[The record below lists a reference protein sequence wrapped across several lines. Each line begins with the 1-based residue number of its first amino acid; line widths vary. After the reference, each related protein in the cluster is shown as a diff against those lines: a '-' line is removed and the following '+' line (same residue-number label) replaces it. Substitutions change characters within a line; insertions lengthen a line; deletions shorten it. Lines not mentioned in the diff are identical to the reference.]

1 MVRKQGLAIVAAA
14 CAVLAGGQWSRAS
27 GPAAAATPAGSRAP
41 LLMDDAAGPSSA
53 GPSASG
59 TPTTNAAVAPG
70 TAPSATPSVNPLM
83 GALTSLGVGKG
94 LSDAGFSITGY
105 VEGGYTFDFSSPT
118 GNVLDDRAFDTRHNS
133 VLLDQVEFNVSRT
146 VDYGK
151 PIDFGVEL
159 EQIYGTDSAFI
170 HANGLSLL
178 SNGKIAGPFAGT
190 GTTSTIAPRA
200 QYDPTQANFVISS
213 NALGKGIAFEGGKFA
228 TLLGAELIDPYT
240 SASTNAFY
248 SHSLIFVNE
257 PYTHTGALGILN
269 FNEMFT
275 FTGGI
280 TRGWDQATEDTNGNI
295 DFIGQAKAVV
305 NEKTTVY
312 LTGITGNEEPDEPA
326 GVIGHNGYRTVLDS
340 VGSYSASDQLTL
352 SYNLMYAWEA
362 QTGNAGNGG
371 GLGQWYAAAA
381 YASYKQSDYLTFNAR
396 GEWFNDPDGA
406 APTQFSTIR
415 RPNEYYEF
423 TLGMTIHPLPNN
435 AVLNNLFFRPE
446 VRFDYADKAEFDPDA
461 FTGVPTDHY
470 FFSFGV
476 DGVLAF

>member
-14 CAVLAGGQWSRAS
+14 CAVLAGGGQSTWAS
-27 GPAAAATPAGSRAP
+27 GPAAPADTAPAGTRAP

-59 TPTTNAAVAPG
+59 TPTTSAAAVAPG
-70 TAPSATPSVNPLM
+70 TAPAATPAVNPLM

-105 VEGGYTFDFSSPT
+105 VEGGYTFDFSAPT

-213 NALGKGIAFEGGKFA
+213 NALGKGHR
-228 TLLGAELIDPYT
+228 L
-240 SASTNAFY
+240 
-248 SHSLIFVNE
+248 
-257 PYTHTGALGILN
+257 
-269 FNEMFT
+269 
-275 FTGGI
+275 
-280 TRGWDQATEDTNGNI
+280 RGRQVRHA
-295 DFIGQAKAVV
+295 
-305 NEKTTVY
+305 
-312 LTGITGNEEPDEPA
+312 
-326 GVIGHNGYRTVLDS
+326 
-340 VGSYSASDQLTL
+340 
-352 SYNLMYAWEA
+352 
-362 QTGNAGNGG
+362 
-371 GLGQWYAAAA
+371 
-381 YASYKQSDYLTFNAR
+381 AR
-396 GEWFNDPDGA
+396 GRADRPRTRRLR
-406 APTQFSTIR
+406 PTPSTA
-415 RPNEYYEF
+415 
-423 TLGMTIHPLPNN
+423 T
-435 AVLNNLFFRPE
+435 A
-446 VRFDYADKAEFDPDA
+446 
-461 FTGVPTDHY
+461 
-470 FFSFGV
+470 
-476 DGVLAF
+476 